1 MSKQEDL
8 KGNIKKAAVK
18 GDASALMGL
27 LSDKDKE
34 VFAALL
40 KDKKAREELLHSP
53 EARLLLEKFLGGK

>member
-8 KGNIKKAAVK
+8 RGDIKKAAVK

-40 KDKKAREELLHSP
+40 KDKKAREELLSSP
-53 EARLLLEKFLGGK
+53 EARLLLEKFLGGR